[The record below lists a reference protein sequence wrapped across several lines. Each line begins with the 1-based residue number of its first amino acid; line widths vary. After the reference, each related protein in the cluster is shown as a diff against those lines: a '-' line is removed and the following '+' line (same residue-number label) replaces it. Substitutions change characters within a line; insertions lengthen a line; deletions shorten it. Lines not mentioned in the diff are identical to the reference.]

1 MCKNGVWKA
10 RERREEL
17 KAVERM
23 SQCRL
28 LEKKRNFCTENQQD
42 TRTVVGQSRGSPGI
56 EETIAQRRRTRT
68 KKWINQW
75 MTQGSGR
82 DRIELGKF
90 KFSSSWEENKY
101 MENVVI
107 MTSVVNQI
115 IGLNYW

>member
-1 MCKNGVWKA
+1 M
-10 RERREEL
+10 
-17 KAVERM
+17 
-23 SQCRL
+23 
-28 LEKKRNFCTENQQD
+28 FIT
-42 TRTVVGQSRGSPGI
+42 
-56 EETIAQRRRTRT
+56 
-68 KKWINQW
+68 
-75 MTQGSGR
+75 GSGR